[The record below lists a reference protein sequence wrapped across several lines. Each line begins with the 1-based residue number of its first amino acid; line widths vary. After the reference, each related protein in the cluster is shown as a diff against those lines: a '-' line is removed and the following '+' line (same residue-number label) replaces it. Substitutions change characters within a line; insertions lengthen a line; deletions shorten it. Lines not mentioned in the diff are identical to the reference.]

1 MPTFDER
8 TLEMFHVELRKIAAP
23 WQLIG
28 RSVGS
33 LGGAGAGI
41 GATLGA
47 LHGAV
52 GGYRDAREHGRGVGG
67 SALSAIGGGVREGA
81 IGGALGAGAG
91 ALAGGGAALAAPE
104 LAARGAR
111 AVEGA
116 GGPIAAFGRFG
127 QRQVHGLTG
136 WTPEEGLSSIR
147 GGAFGARATADAA
160 QKNMSDVLSNS
171 PNDRKA
177 VGAAIKSN
185 AHAGRAAGAAQELE
199 DRGMT
204 SLPGT
209 LKAVARDPR
218 GALAAGFKDQ
228 WHGAHPAM
236 RAAMI
241 GLPAIDIANTIMGPE
256 DPHKGKAE
264 RIGGNMAGLAAGAL
278 LGGAPLAAQAAGA
291 LAAAP
296 VGGLIG
302 KGVDKL
308 RGGLVHRK
316 PELEP
321 VDNQQH
327 VSTERELSPAAA
339 GVLPEV

>member
-1 MPTFDER
+1 M
-8 TLEMFHVELRKIAAP
+8 AAP

-28 RSVGS
+28 RSVGAG
-33 LGGAGAGI
+33 LGAGAGI
-41 GATLGA
+41 GGALGA

-52 GGYRDAREHGRGVGG
+52 SGYRDAREQGHGVGG
-67 SALSAIGGGVREGA
+67 AALGALGGGVREGA
-81 IGGALGAGAG
+81 MGAALGGGAGM
-91 ALAGGGAALAAPE
+91 LAGGGAALARPE
-104 LAARGAR
+104 LAARAAGAI
-111 AVEGA
+111 EGA
-116 GGPIAAFGRFG
+116 PGALGSFGRFG

-147 GGAFGARATADAA
+147 GGAFGARSTAEAA
-160 QKNMSDVLSNS
+160 HKNMYDVIGQN
-171 PNDRKA
+171 PNDQKA
-177 VGAAIKSN
+177 VGTAIKSY
-185 AHAGRAAGAAQELE
+185 AHAGRAARAAQELE

-209 LKAVARDPR
+209 VKAIARDPR

-241 GLPAIDIANTIMGPE
+241 GLPALDIAKTIAEPE
-256 DPHKGKAE
+256 DPEHGKGS
-264 RIGGNMAGLAAGAL
+264 RIGGSLAGLAAGAA
-278 LGGAPLAAQAAGA
+278 LGGAPLAAQAVGT
-291 LAAAP
+291 LAAVP
-296 VGGLIG
+296 VGSLLG

-321 VDNQQH
+321 PDNQQH
-327 VSTERELSPAAA
+327 VPTERELSPAAA